1 MKHIIR
7 GKPNG
12 LVLSCGFVPGG
23 LVLVIQALGV
33 QIPAYAHP
41 IRLQRIQSND
51 FAEPVTHYLSKRVT
65 PQQQMRHERFS
76 KHEARHL
83 GVRFIVK
90 QAVQTMIDCFFL
102 AATVLVTVYVQ
113 W

>member
-1 MKHIIR
+1 MKHIVR
-7 GKPNG
+7 GKTDG
-12 LVLSCGFVPGG
+12 LVLSCGFVPAG
-23 LVLVIQALGV
+23 LVFVIQSLAV

-51 FAEPVTHYLSKRVT
+51 FAEPVAHYLSERVT

-76 KHEARHL
+76 ENKGRHL

-102 AATVLVTVYVQ
+102 AATVLVTVDVQ